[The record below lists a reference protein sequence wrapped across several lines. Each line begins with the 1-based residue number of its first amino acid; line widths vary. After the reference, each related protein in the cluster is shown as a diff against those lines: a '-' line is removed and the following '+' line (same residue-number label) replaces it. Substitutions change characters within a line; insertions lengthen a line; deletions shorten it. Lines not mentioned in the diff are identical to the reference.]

1 MKGLMVDTLLL
12 AFRTNG
18 YLALRFN
25 GFGRNSCHAYAC
37 AYEGIFYTLYSSGR
51 MLQTRPNMLN
61 KSVRGG
67 LSSNNITGSRRVT
80 SGD

>member
-1 MKGLMVDTLLL
+1 MVDTLLL

-25 GFGRNSCHAYAC
+25 GFGRNSCHAYAG
-37 AYEGIFYTLYSSGR
+37 AYEGIFYTLYSSRR
-51 MLQTRPNMLN
+51 MLQTRPKMLG

-67 LSSNNITGSRRVT
+67 LSSKNMSGSRRVT
-80 SGD
+80 SDD